1 MGPQCSKLLHQPA
14 ARFLVWTSSGNT
26 NKQSEESNDIYR
38 FLIGMEKMINVTFD
52 KKSFLKIRSSD
63 LIVVVSLLSKD

>member
-14 ARFLVWTSSGNT
+14 ACFLVWTSSGNT
-26 NKQSEESNDIYR
+26 NKQSEESTDIYM
-38 FLIGMEKMINVTFD
+38 FLIGMEKIINVTFD

>member
-14 ARFLVWTSSGNT
+14 ARFLVWTSGNT
-26 NKQSEESNDIYR
+26 NKQSEESTDIYM

>member
-1 MGPQCSKLLHQPA
+1 
-14 ARFLVWTSSGNT
+14 
-26 NKQSEESNDIYR
+26 
-38 FLIGMEKMINVTFD
+38 MEKMINVTFD